1 MHALAKELIDI
12 ALAFEADTG
21 HVSFNMNT
29 VMGASRYVADALRIS
44 RALPLPARIL
54 DLGCGCG
61 QMTYLLKRL
70 GFEVVT
76 SDIFTTEIPFYLTYY
91 NSSHPKETPQQYVAY
106 NILDDR
112 KPPAAIARGAFDAVC
127 LSGVL
132 EHVPDFSF
140 MLERLKP
147 LLSPWGRLFIFRFPN
162 RHSWIEKINDL
173 RRGNT
178 TDHPLRFTLNELH
191 FMLRWHG
198 FKVDGC
204 GYEEIFPVNMY
215 GLPRSV
221 ARIYHALHPLVM
233 ASSRGLCSTPIVNK
247 ASTSFWFIVS
257 KPA

>member
-1 MHALAKELIDI
+1 
-12 ALAFEADTG
+12 
-21 HVSFNMNT
+21 
-29 VMGASRYVADALRIS
+29 MGASRYVADALRIS
-44 RALPLPARIL
+44 RTLPLPARIL

-70 GFEVVT
+70 GYEVVT
-76 SDIFTTEIPFYLTYY
+76 SDIFTAEVPFYLTYY
-91 NSSHPKETPQQYVAY
+91 NRRHPEEPPQQYIPY

-112 KPPAAIARGAFDAVC
+112 EPPYEITRSAFDAVC

-132 EHVPDFSF
+132 EHVPDFSA

-162 RHSWIEKINDL
+162 RHSWIEKINDM

-198 FKVDGC
+198 FRVDSC
-204 GYEEIFPVNMY
+204 GYEEILPVNMH

-221 ARIYHALHPLVM
+221 ATVYHALHPLVM
-233 ASSRGLCSTPIVNK
+233 ASSGVLCNTPIVNK
-247 ASTSFWFIVS
+247 ISTSFRFTVS
-257 KPA
+257 KPS